1 MRFKSSE
8 TRKAILEA
16 ARTLF
21 LSQGYHG
28 TSMRQIAQSASVTI
42 GAIYHHFADK
52 EAIFQAILRERH
64 PYHLILQRL
73 QTLPS
78 QNLGEFIRQAAYQF
92 VEVLRQEPAFLNLM
106 LIEIVEFNG
115 AHLPFLFEE
124 IFPSMRSLFERVVQ
138 QTPSVRPIPVPILL
152 RSFIGLFF
160 SFYVTERLLAF
171 QMDSLMRQNALEE
184 FIQIYLHGI
193 LKEA

>member
-1 MRFKSSE
+1 MKFRSAE

-16 ARTLF
+16 AHALF

-28 TSMRQIAQSASVTI
+28 TSMRQIAQRASLTI

-52 EAIFQAILRERH
+52 EAIFQAVLSERH

-78 QNLGEFIRQAAYQF
+78 QNLEEFIRQAAYQF

-115 AHLPFLFEE
+115 AHIPMLLEE
-124 IFPSMRSLFERVVQ
+124 IFPAMRSLFERAVQ
-138 QTPSVRPIPVPILL
+138 QTPRVRPIPVPILL

-160 SFYVTERLLAF
+160 SFYVSERLLAS
-171 QMDSLMRQNALEE
+171 QMDPLIHQSTLEE
-184 FIQIYLHGI
+184 FIRIYLHGI

>member
-1 MRFKSSE
+1 
-8 TRKAILEA
+8 
-16 ARTLF
+16 
-21 LSQGYHG
+21 
-28 TSMRQIAQSASVTI
+28 
-42 GAIYHHFADK
+42 K

-73 QTLPS
+73 QALPS
-78 QNLGEFIRQAAYQF
+78 QSLEEFIRQAAYQF

-115 AHLPFLFEE
+115 VHLPLLFEE
-124 IFPSMRSLFERVVQ
+124 IFPSMHSLFERVVQ
-138 QTPSVRPIPVPILL
+138 QSHSVRPIPVLILL

-160 SFYVTERLLAF
+160 SFYVTERLLAS
-171 QMDSLMRQNALEE
+171 QMDSLMHQNALEE

>member
-1 MRFKSSE
+1 MKFRSAE

-16 ARTLF
+16 AHALF

-28 TSMRQIAQSASVTI
+28 TSMRQIAQRASLTI

-52 EAIFQAILRERH
+52 EAIFQAVLRERH
-64 PYHLILQRL
+64 PYHIILQRL
-73 QTLPS
+73 QTLPA
-78 QNLGEFIRQAAYQF
+78 QNLEEFIRQAAYQF
-92 VEVLRQEPAFLNLM
+92 VEVLRQEPTFLNLM
-106 LIEIVEFNG
+106 LIEIVEFNS
-115 AHLPFLFEE
+115 AHLPMLFEE
-124 IFPSMRSLFERVVQ
+124 VFPSMRDLFERAAQ
-138 QTPSVRPIPVPILL
+138 QTHSMRPIPVPILL

-160 SFYVTERLLAF
+160 SFYVSERLLAS
-171 QMDSLMRQNALEE
+171 QMGALMPQNALEE